1 MVSIDRHVG
10 QRVFVGEDC
19 VVTVLAIEGNSVR
32 LNFVAPKNVKIARE
46 ELNKRPADRSTPAK
60 SVP

>member
-32 LNFVAPKNVKIARE
+32 LNFVAPKTSKLLVK
-46 ELNKRPADRSTPAK
+46 N
-60 SVP
+60 

>member
-32 LNFVAPKNVKIARE
+32 LNFVAPKRQNC
-46 ELNKRPADRSTPAK
+46 S
-60 SVP
+60 